1 MMMSI
6 GIHDV
11 PRARLRAAYLEANLC
26 GGSRVAWLKKTS
38 RRRELLLPQLQWPS
52 DHVLGVQIELFL
64 VVQLLL
70 VNVPALDL
78 PVQFMCH

>member
-1 MMMSI
+1 MAEKDKQEK
-6 GIHDV
+6 GKLV
-11 PRARLRAAYLEANLC
+11 
-26 GGSRVAWLKKTS
+26 
-38 RRRELLLPQLQWPS
+38 LPQLQWPS

-64 VVQLLL
+64 VVQLLR